1 MGLNYKNLN
10 PYGLYFAFLF
20 ELETEKKFNPS
31 LGLKSKS
38 KRETKQNCPSQKFC
52 KGFSVLSREIA

>member
-1 MGLNYKNLN
+1 MGLIFRKKARM
-10 PYGLYFAFLF
+10 GFIFALF

-52 KGFSVLSREIA
+52 EGVSVLSREIA

>member
-1 MGLNYKNLN
+1 MGLIFRNKAHMGFIL
-10 PYGLYFAFLF
+10 LLF

-52 KGFSVLSREIA
+52 EGFSVLSRVIA